1 MSKMESIVVFLGLS
15 ECGDWEEVQSD
26 GTEVSHDARVRFDL
40 DSSIVLEHIN
50 CSNGNITPGRL
61 NSFCHSF
68 TISTWFSLDNSIA
81 FINRIKTS

>member
-50 CSNGNITPGRL
+50 CSNGNITPGKL
-61 NSFCHSF
+61 EELLSFIRC
-68 TISTWFSLDNSIA
+68 LDVV
-81 FINRIKTS
+81 FPR